1 MVNNQNQLEECF
13 HEFHFLDINLKSFL
27 IQEIQEMIIN
37 KISKDP
43 KGLERTMIPKREGH
57 RHAIPRNEQDYDSRD
72 RFGKVILYHRN
83 GHHDGTNE

>member
-1 MVNNQNQLEECF
+1 MSYALGRSKNQLEECF

-43 KGLERTMIPKREGH
+43 KG
-57 RHAIPRNEQDYDSRD
+57 
-72 RFGKVILYHRN
+72 
-83 GHHDGTNE
+83 

>member
-1 MVNNQNQLEECF
+1 
-13 HEFHFLDINLKSFL
+13 
-27 IQEIQEMIIN
+27 MIIN

-43 KGLERTMIPKREGH
+43 KGKIQEMIEPILVMIPKREGH